1 MHQVKIQKFYLWFV
15 PLVVVFGIY
24 SFYLMTLSHIPY
36 KLGISHLF
44 NQQKEI
50 SISNADINIMNNA
63 AVVLELKPGESTGTR
78 ARVRNLMD
86 HDASIDIFP
95 LDAVEQF
102 GLDEPVF
109 KLESKSAPL
118 DQLGSWVKL
127 PKSVLQIP
135 KHKEEF
141 VEFQVSVPAGIGNG
155 DYAGGIAIEESD
167 STNEDIIIDG
177 QVRVKKRYA
186 LRVYVKV
193 TDTPQPKMYK
203 TWEERLKLHNRLFVL
218 HSAIIITNLIILVVL
233 FAVFSPKV
241 KR

>member
-1 MHQVKIQKFYLWFV
+1 MSPVKIQKFYLWFV
-15 PLVVVFGIY
+15 PLVIVFGAY

-44 NQQKEI
+44 NPQKEI
-50 SISNADINIMNNA
+50 SIANADINIMNNA
-63 AVVLELKPGESTGTR
+63 AVVLELKPGENAVAR
-78 ARVRNLMD
+78 ARIRNLTN

-95 LDAVEQF
+95 LDAVKQF
-102 GLDEPVF
+102 GLDEPGF

-118 DQLGSWVKL
+118 DQLGSWIEL

-141 VEFQVSVPAGIGNG
+141 VEFQVSVSAGTESGN
-155 DYAGGIAIEESD
+155 YAGGVAIEESD
-167 STNEDIIIDG
+167 ATDGDIIVDG

-186 LRVYVKV
+186 LRVYVEV

-203 TWEERLKLHNRLFVL
+203 TWEERLQLHNRLFVL
-218 HSAIIITNLIILVVL
+218 HSAIIITNLIILLVL